1 MEIDRWQAP
10 ATPAVERDQILIM
23 ADDERMS
30 LHPDERSQMVRTL
43 GCYLLIMVVRSRAK
57 MVSHIIGG
65 VASRSSERQGRLI
78 DPDRVGSMNKNKR
91 EGYF

>member
-10 ATPAVERDQILIM
+10 ATPAVERDQLLIM
-23 ADDERMS
+23 ADDERML

-43 GCYLLIMVVRSRAK
+43 GCYLLIMVVHSRAK

-65 VASRSSERQGRLI
+65 VASRSSERQGHLI
-78 DPDRVGSMNKNKR
+78 DPDYVGSP
-91 EGYF
+91 

>member
-10 ATPAVERDQILIM
+10 ATPAVERDQLLIM
-23 ADDERMS
+23 ADDERML
-30 LHPDERSQMVRTL
+30 LHPDERSQIVRTL
-43 GCYLLIMVVRSRAK
+43 GCYLLIMVVRPRAK

-78 DPDRVGSMNKNKR
+78 DPDYVGSMNKNKR